1 MKKNPQMF
9 EGNST
14 IFTVT
19 GRQIKSQKKNPKN
32 PIAKLNIEDLKGW
45 LEKHKVNFYYEL

>member
-1 MKKNPQMF
+1 MF